1 MAWNPTYQQYHQ
13 VLECKWE
20 PTDVQGREAIIM
32 SNMIKFRGEELFRA
46 GLKNQQNSST
56 LLFMTFDLAK
66 IGVHDVMVLFKL
78 LTNERRM
85 MIPMTEE
92 STPLDPRPVQLYTLQ
107 LSNFQAGNL
116 RFAFEVYIGNSEL
129 YHYPLLRFDGLL
141 GRQLWTASIQ
151 QLGTNYELV
160 AEGKRFYVHKFILAS
175 RSPVFASLFSA
186 HSTQEE
192 LERSQRVRR
201 MNFQDAATLRQFLK
215 FLYTGELEGPVN
227 RALLELA
234 FTYQVLGL
242 VSICEQGLSEEVN
255 MVEGLA
261 NLTMLLNTNP
271 GVPTETR

>member
-1 MAWNPTYQQYHQ
+1 MAWIPTHQQYHQ

-20 PTDVQGREAIIM
+20 PTDVQGRVATIM
-32 SNMIKFRGEELFRA
+32 SKMIKYRGEKLFRA
-46 GLKNQQNSST
+46 GLKNQQTSST
-56 LLFMTFDLAK
+56 LLFMTFDLFK
-66 IGVHDVMVLFKL
+66 IGIHDVIVLYKSP
-78 LTNERRM
+78 TNERKIM
-85 MIPMTEE
+85 VQMTEE
-92 STPLDPRPVQLYTLQ
+92 SSFLDPRPVQLYTLQ
-107 LSNFQAGNL
+107 LDNIQAGNL
-116 RFAFEVYIGNSEL
+116 SYAFEVYIGNSEL
-129 YHYPLLRFDGLL
+129 YHYPLSRYDGLL

-192 LERSQRVRR
+192 LERSRRVRR
-201 MNFQDAATLRQFLK
+201 MNFQDASTLRQFLK